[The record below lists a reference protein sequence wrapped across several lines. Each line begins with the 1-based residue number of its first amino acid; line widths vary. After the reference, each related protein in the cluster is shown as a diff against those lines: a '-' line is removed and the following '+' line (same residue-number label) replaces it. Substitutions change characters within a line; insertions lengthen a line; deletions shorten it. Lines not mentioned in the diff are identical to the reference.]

1 MPINYQQ
8 QISPQGTPNR
18 KGLEIYKTDSI
29 YSGEH
34 LNWGNALALGT
45 GLNVVIDAI
54 VSGDSTDPIYTALA
68 SRPTT
73 NYTTGHWNRF
83 HTETGTK
90 NYVVAAPT
98 SGSGYFT
105 FNAASSGAKLS
116 YAGIYQQLSTT
127 VGTEYEIQVT
137 NTTGTDTATLYVNTY
152 FQRYNISQNEVGYKI
167 NTTANKT
174 YPVTFEQDCILTST
188 FTAKTP
194 NDFIMIYLT
203 TTAASASINITNI
216 SIKEKTDI
224 LVPIYSEDRR
234 GNAEKVLRREYKEKT
249 FNT

>member
-1 MPINYQQ
+1 MINKNEITSRGIANQ
-8 QISPQGTPNR
+8 
-18 KGLEIYKTDSI
+18 KGLEVFKTAIS
-29 YSGEH
+29 YSGEFI
-34 LNWGNALALGT
+34 NWGNALALGT
-45 GLNVVIDAI
+45 GLNVTFDII
-54 VSGDSTDPIYTALA
+54 ISGDSASPIYDTLT
-68 SRPTT
+68 SRLPTQ
-73 NYTTGHWNRF
+73 YTTGDWNRF

-90 NYVVAAPT
+90 NYLVAAPT

-127 VGTEYEIQVT
+127 VGTEYQIEVT
-137 NTTGTDTATLYVNTY
+137 NTTDTDTATLYVDTY
-152 FQRYNISQNEVGYKI
+152 FQRYNPDQNQVGYKI

-174 YPVTFEQDCILTST
+174 YPITFQKECILTST

-194 NDFIMIYLT
+194 NDFIIIYLT

-216 SIKEKTDI
+216 SVKEKQELLI
-224 LVPIYSEDRR
+224 PVYSEDAH
-234 GNAEKVLRREYKEKT
+234 GNAEKVLRRNISNPT

>member
-18 KGLEIYKTDSI
+18 KGLQIYKTDSI

-34 LNWGNALALGT
+34 LNWGNALAYGSQLGSDT
-45 GLNVVIDAI
+45 DAI
-54 VSGDSTDPIYTALA
+54 VSGDSTDPIYDALTSSTITA
-68 SRPTT
+68 RQW
-73 NYTTGHWNRF
+73 YRF
-83 HTETGTK
+83 HTLTGTQ
-90 NYVVAAPT
+90 NFLVSAPT

-105 FNAASSGAKLS
+105 FNATSSGAKLS
-116 YAGIYQQLSTT
+116 YGGIYQKLSTT
-127 VGTEYEIQVT
+127 VGTEYEIEVT
-137 NTTGTDTATLYVNTY
+137 NTIDSDTATLYVNTY
-152 FQRYNISQNEVGYKI
+152 FPRYNISSSEVGYKI
-167 NTTANKT
+167 NTTANTT
-174 YPVTFEQDCILTST
+174 YPLTSSSDCILTST
-188 FTAKTP
+188 FTAKSP
-194 NDFIMIYLT
+194 NDIIVIYLT
-203 TTAASASINITNI
+203 TTTASAAINITNI